1 MEKYRKF
8 DDPRVG
14 VNPFIK
20 LKEEV
25 QSPLMMTGRLV
36 SNSLPALKVLIVNQN
51 PAEHNQNPFC
61 AIHFIQ
67 HLVHEP
73 RQIYRK
79 YKPD

>member
-25 QSPLMMTGRLV
+25 HSPLMMTGRLV
-36 SNSLPALKVLIVNQN
+36 SYPYQDLKILIVNQS
-51 PAEHNQNPFC
+51 PVKHNKNSFC
-61 AIHFIQ
+61 AF
-67 HLVHEP
+67 HLVQRLVYEP
-73 RQIYRK
+73 CQIYRK
-79 YKPD
+79 FKLD

>member
-25 QSPLMMTGRLV
+25 HSPLMMTGRFV
-36 SNSLPALKVLIVNQN
+36 SYSWPVLKVHIGNKT
-51 PAEHNQNPFC
+51 PTEHN
-61 AIHFIQ
+61 
-67 HLVHEP
+67 
-73 RQIYRK
+73 
-79 YKPD
+79 

>member
-25 QSPLMMTGRLV
+25 HSPLMMTGRLV
-36 SNSLPALKVLIVNQN
+36 SYPLPALKVPTDNQ
-51 PAEHNQNPFC
+51 ALTKHYKNPFC
-61 AIHFIQ
+61 AFHTVQ
-67 HLVHEP
+67 HLFHEP
-73 RQIYRK
+73 CQVYRK
-79 YKPD
+79 YRPD